1 MRNHVFEQT
10 EKYRDL
16 AAAHAEDLRK
26 YAQLGYNTAH
36 DQLSSLLSKFVLSE
50 VFVLKLMLI
59 SFGVLIGTAFL
70 TFSKSTAVSSFL
82 RLLHPSLCLSTR
94 PSSWWILGRTMTQ
107 IFNRYIQTAL
117 SGCFFEKF
125 S

>member
-16 AAAHAEDLRK
+16 ATAHAEDLRK

-59 SFGVLIGTAFL
+59 SFGV
-70 TFSKSTAVSSFL
+70 
-82 RLLHPSLCLSTR
+82 
-94 PSSWWILGRTMTQ
+94 
-107 IFNRYIQTAL
+107 
-117 SGCFFEKF
+117 
-125 S
+125 

>member
-59 SFGVLIGTAFL
+59 SFGVLIGTAFSDFFKEHRGFVIFAFVASVAL
-70 TFSKSTAVSSFL
+70 FVYKTIQLVD
-82 RLLHPSLCLSTR
+82 
-94 PSSWWILGRTMTQ
+94 SWADDDAD
-107 IFNRYIQTAL
+107 F
-117 SGCFFEKF
+117 
-125 S
+125 

>member
-1 MRNHVFEQT
+1 MRNPVFEQT

-16 AAAHAEDLRK
+16 AAVHAEDLRK

-59 SFGVLIGTAFL
+59 SFGVLIGTAFSDFFKKHRGFVIFAFVASVAL
-70 TFSKSTAVSSFL
+70 FVYKTIQLVD
-82 RLLHPSLCLSTR
+82 
-94 PSSWWILGRTMTQ
+94 SWAGDDAD
-107 IFNRYIQTAL
+107 F
-117 SGCFFEKF
+117 
-125 S
+125 

>member
-26 YAQLGYNTAH
+26 
-36 DQLSSLLSKFVLSE
+36 FVLSE

-59 SFGVLIGTAFL
+59 SFGVLIGTAFSDFFKKHRGFVVFAFVASVAL
-70 TFSKSTAVSSFL
+70 FVYKTIQLVD
-82 RLLHPSLCLSTR
+82 
-94 PSSWWILGRTMTQ
+94 SWADDDAD
-107 IFNRYIQTAL
+107 F
-117 SGCFFEKF
+117 
-125 S
+125 